1 MTSQTWMLLAADA
14 VLLLHALFVVFR
26 GDLSAD
32 NTRDG
37 IAARGWRRDIRRHLH
52 LALAGVHPVL
62 SGACVGFRRVLHGIC
77 RAGRAELVL
86 GAAEQEEMIV
96 SVEVI
101 SSKKALQRL
110 RDGNARFVA
119 GETDRA
125 AVEHEARRKKTVTKQ
140 SPFAIVLGCSDS
152 RVPVESVFDQG
163 IGDLFVVRVAG
174 NIAARSQI
182 GSIEFAA
189 ELFGVRLIVVLGH
202 SRCGAIEAVVEE
214 LRKPSVLQSDN
225 LDFIVDKLRPS
236 VEQVMTNGYGHDPDM
251 LVAAVGRENVR
262 RSMDTL
268 QQDSTIISQLVE
280 HEDLTIVGAEY
291 SLQTG
296 VVEFF

>member
-1 MTSQTWMLLAADA
+1 
-14 VLLLHALFVVFR
+14 
-26 GDLSAD
+26 
-32 NTRDG
+32 
-37 IAARGWRRDIRRHLH
+37 
-52 LALAGVHPVL
+52 
-62 SGACVGFRRVLHGIC
+62 
-77 RAGRAELVL
+77 
-86 GAAEQEEMIV
+86 MIV

-152 RVPVESVFDQG
+152 RVPVELVFDQG

-202 SRCGAIEAVVEE
+202 SRCGAIGAVVEE

>member
-1 MTSQTWMLLAADA
+1 MEAM
-14 VLLLHALFVVFR
+14 
-26 GDLSAD
+26 
-32 NTRDG
+32 
-37 IAARGWRRDIRRHLH
+37 
-52 LALAGVHPVL
+52 
-62 SGACVGFRRVLHGIC
+62 
-77 RAGRAELVL
+77 
-86 GAAEQEEMIV
+86 
-96 SVEVI
+96 
-101 SSKKALQRL
+101 QRL

-125 AVEHEARRKKTVTKQ
+125 AAEHEARREKTATKQ

-262 RSMDTL
+262 RSMSAL
-268 QQDSTIISQLVE
+268 QRDSKIIGELVE
-280 HEDLTIVGAEY
+280 REDLMIVGAEY